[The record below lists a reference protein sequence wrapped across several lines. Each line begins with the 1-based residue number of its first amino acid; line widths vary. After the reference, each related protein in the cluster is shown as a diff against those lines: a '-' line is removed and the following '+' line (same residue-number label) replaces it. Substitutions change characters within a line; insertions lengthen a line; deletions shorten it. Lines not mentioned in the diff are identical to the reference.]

1 MAMLVAY
8 LNNKMHKPNN
18 MRSEVEK
25 VLDQNDTVKG
35 ANAKYQEYIRKNVKE
50 WNWNDLFVIKIR
62 IMHL

>member
-1 MAMLVAY
+1 MNNSQNSPDRFRNMAMLVAY

-50 WNWNDLFVIKIR
+50 WS
-62 IMHL
+62 